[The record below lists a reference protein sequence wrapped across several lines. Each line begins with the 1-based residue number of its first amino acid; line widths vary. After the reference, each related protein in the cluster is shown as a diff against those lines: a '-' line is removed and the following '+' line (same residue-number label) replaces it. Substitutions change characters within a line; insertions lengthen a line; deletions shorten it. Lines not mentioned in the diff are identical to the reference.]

1 MPSSLIDR
9 QHRTSHIAHRTQ
21 STHSTYDI
29 NKSTSTSASAKLY
42 SRDTERYF
50 FSSSISNFNLK
61 QPYLSNELESNSM
74 ASRHTLRVTYLMMAL
89 FSFIHSPALG
99 FACPY
104 GRQNASFSHRVA
116 ATFPRVRVGTTLPFS
131 SHPMFISTPSTEPRA
146 DFLYKCLISPFILL
160 TPSVAHAFDGGVGG
174 LGTERSD
181 IEHSLPYRPITT
193 IQTIKCRLY
202 LFVLFQ
208 EKLDHR
214 LEWYSVIL
222 QKPLQF

>member
-21 STHSTYDI
+21 STYTVRT
-29 NKSTSTSASAKLY
+29 TSTNQHPLPLPPNSTL
-42 SRDTERYF
+42 ERYREILLLLLHLQLQ
-50 FSSSISNFNLK
+50 S

-74 ASRHTLRVTYLMMAL
+74 ESRHTVRVSYLMMAL

-131 SHPMFISTPSTEPRA
+131 SHPMFISTPSTETRD
-146 DFLYKCLISPFILL
+146 DFLYKCLIRPFILL

-174 LGTERSD
+174 LGMERSD
-181 IEHSLPYRPITT
+181 IERSLPYRPITT
-193 IQTIKCRLY
+193 IQPIKCRLC